1 MLLTDGQDDIIIGTQ
16 SGYSVRFNEASIRNM
31 GRSATGVRGVKLRE
45 EDRVVGASRI
55 QDKQEVLV
63 ITENGYGKRTSAT
76 EYPTKG
82 RGGKGIKTANITPK
96 NGQLAGLVTVDG
108 TEDIMVITNK
118 GVIIR
123 TSVANISQTG
133 RATLGVK
140 VMKLDADAKIV
151 TFALVETEDEEVVLA
166 DNQEVVSGEATVSN
180 SEEIEN
186 G

>member
-1 MLLTDGQDDIIIGTQ
+1 MG
-16 SGYSVRFNEASIRNM
+16 SEMCIRD
-31 GRSATGVRGVKLRE
+31 S
-45 EDRVVGASRI
+45 
-55 QDKQEVLV
+55 
-63 ITENGYGKRTSAT
+63 
-76 EYPTKG
+76 
-82 RGGKGIKTANITPK
+82 
-96 NGQLAGLVTVDG
+96 
-108 TEDIMVITNK
+108 
-118 GVIIR
+118 

>member
-1 MLLTDGQDDIIIGTQ
+1 M
-16 SGYSVRFNEASIRNM
+16 
-31 GRSATGVRGVKLRE
+31 
-45 EDRVVGASRI
+45 
-55 QDKQEVLV
+55 
-63 ITENGYGKRTSAT
+63 
-76 EYPTKG
+76 
-82 RGGKGIKTANITPK
+82 
-96 NGQLAGLVTVDG
+96 VTVDG